1 MKNREEEQVLLAPL
15 SIVSRRRRRAGW
27 ICLMLSFRVAHGG
40 YKIGFQPPLLCPPTR
55 ASSKLEVDP
64 LHSKHHI
71 FKLSNWT
78 KNDLTNLPFK
88 TSLPAI
94 CALIPWRGCWRFLS
108 GIWRVST
115 LRRSSRRQRGE
126 RDSKSTYRECFC
138 FTEGQDKIP

>member
-1 MKNREEEQVLLAPL
+1 MKNREEEQVLLALL
-15 SIVSRRRRRAGW
+15 SIVSRRRRGRAAGLDLFDVIIPSRTW
-27 ICLMLSFRVAHGG
+27 RIQDRVSAP
-40 YKIGFQPPLLCPPTR
+40 FCPPTR
-55 ASSKLEVDP
+55 ASLELQVDP
-64 LHSKHHI
+64 LHSKQTALDE
-71 FKLSNWT
+71 KL
-78 KNDLTNLPFK
+78 DLTNLPCK

-126 RDSKSTYRECFC
+126 RGSKSTYRECFC